1 MAYVITDK
9 CVACGTCLPVCPVE
23 AISEGDIYH
32 IDPDTCIECGSCAQ
46 RSNRSRRIINCTY
59 YRNTKAESS
68 TGGSAFTFHSVK
80 RVTCS
85 IIESLHVF
93 CLNFFATWSDYAY
106 LCRCKMPMKGRNIT
120 ELLIYSLKYQQ
131 NNGKL
136 QRSWLGQHP

>member
-1 MAYVITDK
+1 M
-9 CVACGTCLPVCPVE
+9 CSLRNLSSCLPRWSNLWRWHLPHR
-23 AISEGDIYH
+23 SRH
-32 IDPDTCIECGSCAQ
+32 LHRMRQLRWSLPQ

-59 YRNTKAESS
+59 YRNTKAEPS

-136 QRSWLGQHP
+136 QRSWLGQHPWDVC